1 MCDINCK
8 NIQTFYIKKVKN
20 HGSLESYMDVFISG
34 TNESKVQEI
43 ESSLQSLIQKL
54 TSVEDN
60 LLKLE
65 DDLRNQGKKDK
76 CAS

>member
-1 MCDINCK
+1 M
-8 NIQTFYIKKVKN
+8 KN

>member
-1 MCDINCK
+1 M
-8 NIQTFYIKKVKN
+8 TN
-20 HGSLESYMDVFISG
+20 HGPLNSYTDVFISG

-43 ESSLQSLIQKL
+43 ESSLQSLIQEL

-65 DDLRNQGKKDK
+65 DDLINQGKKDK

>member
-1 MCDINCK
+1 MNLK
-8 NIQTFYIKKVKN
+8 NVTN
-20 HGSLESYMDVFISG
+20 HGSSESYVDVFISG
-34 TNESKVQEI
+34 MNESKVQEI

>member
-1 MCDINCK
+1 M
-8 NIQTFYIKKVKN
+8 TS
-20 HGSLESYMDVFISG
+20 HGSLESYIDVFISG

-54 TSVEDN
+54 ASVEDN